1 MTLGADGRLLVCVQ
15 GSRTEPAGIAALDR
29 CSGRMDAVVHGW
41 RGLPLNSPNNVVM
54 ASDGAV

>member
-1 MTLGADGRLLVCVQ
+1 MLVCVQ